1 MMFLAWHLRDELKKS
16 KLDVSY
22 SQLVLGNILL
32 IVGSWMIGFSVSRFD
47 HIGLAILFPGV
58 VILGWGIV
66 LDVISGNRVIRS
78 LNKASEKLVEVT
90 EEFERKIDVIV
101 SKDYGL
107 SRSNTLQDRVEKLE
121 KDVRQLYNLNRSRSS
136 HPV

>member
-1 MMFLAWHLRDELKKS
+1 
-16 KLDVSY
+16 
-22 SQLVLGNILL
+22 
-32 IVGSWMIGFSVSRFD
+32 MIGFSVSRFD